1 MTAASLTDGVLPQSR
16 HHLFITGLGIGQII
30 CWGVLFYAFPLA
42 AEPMAAELGIA
53 KPQIYGAATFGLL
66 LAGLAAYPVG
76 WLIDRGHGRAV
87 MTGGA
92 LLGGLLFALWSQVHG
107 LTLFYILFGGVGIA
121 MAATL
126 YEPAFAVVARR
137 FGAGARTGITA
148 LTLWGGFAST
158 VFVPV
163 TQFLIDH
170 LGWRDAVLTLGLVT
184 MASGGLYL
192 WVIDPRRDA
201 EPLRDRG
208 GSEAGPRDGPHN
220 GPGDGSAVRWALR
233 QPTFW
238 ALAVAITL
246 YFGALSGLTYHWYPL
261 LLEKGFDTAS
271 VVAGMAIIG
280 PAQVAGRIAIWVLAR
295 QQPIKAIGRGVVI
308 VFPLAQLLLLFSPA
322 EFALLALFAA
332 IYGAANGIMTI
343 VRGLA
348 LREMLTAESYGT
360 LNGLLSV
367 PAMIAKALAPFAAA
381 WLWAAS
387 GGYDAVLVAGIVG
400 ASLVAASF
408 WMAGRRS

>member
-1 MTAASLTDGVLPQSR
+1 MSVAALSDRVLPQSR

-42 AEPMAAELGIA
+42 AEPMAAELGVD
-53 KPQIYGAATFGLL
+53 KPHVYGAATFGLL
-66 LAGLAAYPVG
+66 LAGLAAYPIG

-92 LLGGLLFALWSQVHG
+92 LFGGLLFAMWSQVHD
-107 LTLFYILFGGVGIA
+107 LTLFYALFAGVGIA

-137 FGAGARTGITA
+137 FGAGARSGITA

-158 VFVPV
+158 VFVPL
-163 TQFLIDH
+163 TQLLIDH
-170 LGWRDAVLTLGLVT
+170 LGWRDAVLVLGLIT

-201 EPLRDRG
+201 EPAGAPDSGTASPRN
-208 GSEAGPRDGPHN
+208 GSV
-220 GPGDGSAVRWALR
+220 VRWALR
-233 QPTFW
+233 QSTFW
-238 ALAVAITL
+238 ALAIAITL
-246 YFGALSGLTYHWYPL
+246 FFGALSGLTYHWYPL
-261 LLEKGFDTAS
+261 LLERGFDTAG

-295 QQPIKAIGRGVVI
+295 QRPIKAIGRGVVI
-308 VFPLAQLLLLFSPA
+308 VFPLVLLFLLLSPA
-322 EFALLALFAA
+322 KFALLAAFAA

-367 PAMIAKALAPFAAA
+367 PATIAKALAPFGAA

-387 GGYDAVLVAGIVG
+387 GSYDSVLIAGILCS
-400 ASLVAASF
+400 SLVAASF
-408 WMAGRRS
+408 WMAGRRQ

>member
-1 MTAASLTDGVLPQSR
+1 MPQSR

-42 AEPMAAELGIA
+42 AEPMATELGID
-53 KPQIYGAATFGLL
+53 KPQVYGAATLGLL

-87 MTGGA
+87 MAGGA
-92 LLGGLLFALWSQVHG
+92 LLGGLLFALWSQVRD
-107 LTLFYILFGGVGIA
+107 LALFYVLFGGVGLA

-137 FGAGARTGITA
+137 FGPGARSGITA

-170 LGWRDAVLTLGLVT
+170 LGWRDAVLVLGLVT
-184 MASGGLYL
+184 MASSGLYL

-201 EPLRDRG
+201 QPEQDPAIAAG
-208 GSEAGPRDGPHN
+208 AVPGPRD
-220 GPGDGSAVRWALR
+220 DSVVRWALG

-238 ALAVAITL
+238 ALALAITL
-246 YFGALSGLTYHWYPL
+246 YFGAMSGLTYHWYPL
-261 LLEKGFDTAS
+261 LLEKGFDTAG

-295 QQPIKAIGRGVVI
+295 QQPIKAIGRAVVI
-308 VFPLAQLLLLFSPA
+308 AFPLALLLLLLSPA

-360 LNGLLSV
+360 LNGLLGV
-367 PAMIAKALAPFAAA
+367 PSTIAKALAPFGAA
-381 WLWAAS
+381 WLWSAS
-387 GGYDAVLVAGIVG
+387 GGYDAVLI
-400 ASLVAASF
+400 ASILCSALVAASF
-408 WMAGRRS
+408 WMAGRRRP

>member
-1 MTAASLTDGVLPQSR
+1 MSVAALSDGALPQSR

-30 CWGVLFYAFPLA
+30 CWGVMFYAFPLA
-42 AEPMAAELGIA
+42 AEPMAAELGVD
-53 KPQIYGAATFGLL
+53 KPHVYGAATFGLL

-92 LLGGLLFALWSQVHG
+92 LLGGLLFALWSQVHD
-107 LTLFYILFGGVGIA
+107 LTLFYALFAGIGVA

-137 FGAGARTGITA
+137 FGAGARSGITA

-170 LGWRDAVLTLGLVT
+170 LGWRDAVLVLGLIT

-201 EPLRDRG
+201 EPLRDLG
-208 GSEAGPRDGPHN
+208 GTDAGPY
-220 GPGDGSAVRWALR
+220 DGSAVRWALR

-238 ALAVAITL
+238 ALTIAVTFYI
-246 YFGALSGLTYHWYPL
+246 GAMSGLTYHWYPL
-261 LLEKGFDTAS
+261 LLERGFDTAS

-295 QQPIKAIGRGVVI
+295 QQSVKIIGRGVVI
-308 VFPLAQLLLLFSPA
+308 IFPLVLLLLLLAPA
-322 EFALLALFAA
+322 EFAFLALFAA
-332 IYGAANGIMTI
+332 VYGAANGIMTI

-348 LREMLTAESYGT
+348 LREMLTQQSYGA

-367 PAMIAKALAPFAAA
+367 PATIAKALAPFGCA
-381 WLWAAS
+381 WLWSQS
-387 GGYDAVLVAGIVG
+387 GGYDAVLVAGI
-400 ASLVAASF
+400 ACTALVAVSF
-408 WMAGRRS
+408 WMAGRRP

>member
-1 MTAASLTDGVLPQSR
+1 MTAASLTDGVLPPSR

-42 AEPMAAELGIA
+42 AEPMAAELGID
-53 KPQIYGAATFGLL
+53 KPHVYGAATFGLL

-107 LTLFYILFGGVGIA
+107 LTLFYALFGGIGIA

-137 FGAGARTGITA
+137 FGAGARSGITA

-170 LGWRDAVLTLGLVT
+170 LGWRDAVLVLGLVT

-201 EPLRDRG
+201 EPLRD
-208 GSEAGPRDGPHN
+208 AVTPTATGPRD
-220 GPGDGSAVRWALR
+220 GPGDGSAVPWALR

-238 ALAVAITL
+238 ALTLAVTL
-246 YFGALSGLTYHWYPL
+246 YIGAMSGLTYHWYPL
-261 LLEKGFDTAS
+261 LLERGFDTAS

-295 QQPIKAIGRGVVI
+295 GQSVKLIGRGVVI
-308 VFPLAQLLLLFSPA
+308 VFPLALLLLLLSPA
-322 EFALLALFAA
+322 EFAPLALFAA

-348 LREMLTAESYGT
+348 LREMLTTESYGT

-367 PAMIAKALAPFAAA
+367 PATIAKALAPFGAA
-381 WLWAAS
+381 WLWAQS
-387 GGYDAVLVAGIVG
+387 GGYDAVLIAGILCS
-400 ASLVAASF
+400 SLVAASF
-408 WMAGRRS
+408 WMAGGRRA

>member
-1 MTAASLTDGVLPQSR
+1 MTAATLTDGVLPQSR
-16 HHLFITGLGIGQII
+16 HHLFITGLGIGQIV

-42 AEPMAAELGIA
+42 AEPMAAELGVD
-53 KPQIYGAATFGLL
+53 KPQVYGAATFGLL

-92 LLGGLLFALWSQVHG
+92 LLGGLLFALWSQVQD
-107 LTLFYILFGGVGIA
+107 LTLFYALFGGIGIA

-137 FGAGARTGITA
+137 FGAGARSGITA

-163 TQFLIDH
+163 TQVLIDH
-170 LGWRDAVLTLGLVT
+170 LGWRDAVLVLGLVT

-201 EPLRDRG
+201 EPLRDL
-208 GSEAGPRDGPHN
+208 GSGETGPR
-220 GPGDGSAVRWALR
+220 DGSAVRWALR

-238 ALAVAITL
+238 ALTVAVTFYI
-246 YFGALSGLTYHWYPL
+246 GAMSGLTYHWYPL
-261 LLEKGFDTAS
+261 LLERGFDTAS

-295 QQPIKAIGRGVVI
+295 RQSVKTIGRVVVV
-308 VFPLAQLLLLFSPA
+308 VFPLVLLLLLLAPA
-322 EFALLALFAA
+322 QFAFLALFAA

-348 LREMLTAESYGT
+348 LREMLTQQSYGA

-367 PAMIAKALAPFAAA
+367 PATIAKALAPFGAA
-381 WLWAAS
+381 WLWAQS
-387 GGYDAVLVAGIVG
+387 GGYDAVLIAGILCS
-400 ASLVAASF
+400 ALVAASF
-408 WMAGRRS
+408 WMAGRRQ

>member
-1 MTAASLTDGVLPQSR
+1 MSVAAIPDRALPQSR
-16 HHLFITGLGIGQII
+16 HHLFITGLGIGQIV

-42 AEPMAAELGIA
+42 AEPMAAELGID
-53 KPQIYGAATFGLL
+53 KPQVYGAATFGLL

-87 MTGGA
+87 MTCGA
-92 LLGGLLFALWSQVHG
+92 LLGGLLFALWSQVHD
-107 LTLFYILFGGVGIA
+107 LTLFYILFGGIGVA

-137 FGAGARTGITA
+137 FGAGARSGITA

-170 LGWRDAVLTLGLVT
+170 LGWRDAVLALGLVT

-201 EPLRDRG
+201 EPAGDP
-208 GSEAGPRDGPHN
+208 AVTATGPRDG
-220 GPGDGSAVRWALR
+220 SVVRWALH

-238 ALAVAITL
+238 ALVVAITL

-295 QQPIKAIGRGVVI
+295 QRPIKAIGRGVVI
-308 VFPLAQLLLLFSPA
+308 VFPLALLLLLFSPA
-322 EFALLALFAA
+322 EFTLLALFAA

-387 GGYDAVLVAGIVG
+387 GGYDAVLIISIIC

-408 WMAGRRS
+408 WMAGRRRAQIDS

>member
-1 MTAASLTDGVLPQSR
+1 VTTASLADGVLPQSR

-42 AEPMAAELGIA
+42 AEPMALELGID
-53 KPQIYGAATFGLL
+53 KPHVYGAATFGLL

-76 WLIDRGHGRAV
+76 RLIDRGHGRAV

-92 LLGGLLFALWSQVHG
+92 LLGGLFFALWSQVHG
-107 LTLFYILFGGVGIA
+107 LALFYALFGGIGIA

-137 FGAGARTGITA
+137 FGAGARSGITA

-170 LGWRDAVLTLGLVT
+170 LGWRDAVLVLGLVT

-192 WVIDPRRDA
+192 WVIDSRRDA
-201 EPLRDRG
+201 EPLSDAISPLAG
-208 GSEAGPRDGPHN
+208 EKPKNGSV
-220 GPGDGSAVRWALR
+220 VRWALR

-238 ALAVAITL
+238 ALSIAITL
-246 YFGALSGLTYHWYPL
+246 FFGAMSGLTYHWYPL
-261 LLEKGFDTAS
+261 LLERGFDTAS

-295 QQPIKAIGRGVVI
+295 QQPIRAIGRVVVI
-308 VFPLAQLLLLFSPA
+308 VFPLALLLLLLAPV
-322 EFALLALFAA
+322 EFAMLALFAT

-348 LREMLTAESYGT
+348 LREMLTSQSYGT

-367 PAMIAKALAPFAAA
+367 PATIAKALAPFGAA

-387 GGYDAVLVAGIVG
+387 GGYDAVLI
-400 ASLVAASF
+400 ASIICSALVAASF
-408 WMAGRRS
+408 WMAGGRRV

>member
-1 MTAASLTDGVLPQSR
+1 MSVAAIPDGALPQSR

-42 AEPMAAELGIA
+42 AEPMSAELGVD

-66 LAGLAAYPVG
+66 LAGFAAYPVG

-107 LTLFYILFGGVGIA
+107 LTLFYALFGGIGIA

-137 FGAGARTGITA
+137 FGAGARAGITA

-163 TQFLIDH
+163 TQVLIDH
-170 LGWRDAVLTLGLVT
+170 LGWRDAVLILGLVT

-201 EPLRDRG
+201 EPLRELGAGETGPRG
-208 GSEAGPRDGPHN
+208 GPP
-220 GPGDGSAVRWALR
+220 DGSAVSWALR

-238 ALAVAITL
+238 ALTVAVTFYI
-246 YFGALSGLTYHWYPL
+246 GAMSGLTYHWYPL
-261 LLEKGFDTAS
+261 LLEKGFTTAS

-280 PAQVAGRIAIWVLAR
+280 PAQVAGRIAIWALAR
-295 QQPIKAIGRGVVI
+295 RQSVKTIGRFMVI
-308 VFPLAQLLLLFSPA
+308 VFPLTLLLLLLAPAQFS
-322 EFALLALFAA
+322 FLALFAA
-332 IYGAANGIMTI
+332 VYGAANGIMTI

-348 LREMLTAESYGT
+348 LREMLTQRSYGA

-367 PAMIAKALAPFAAA
+367 PATIAKALAPFGCA
-381 WLWAAS
+381 WLWAQS
-387 GGYDAVLVAGIVG
+387 GGYDAVLTAGI
-400 ASLVAASF
+400 ACTTLVAASF
-408 WMAGRRS
+408 WMAGGR